1 MREKFLTGLIVVFAC
16 FSVSI
21 SMTPASAAEPS
32 RMLFIT
38 QSAGFT
44 HGAVKRGEAE
54 LAPAEIAITQL
65 GQQSGLFTVDCTQD
79 TAADFTKE
87 NLAKYDIVAFY
98 TTGNLP
104 IADADLD
111 YFTNKWA
118 KQKGHGILGFHSA
131 GDTFHNDSR
140 YWELMGG
147 SFIGH
152 AWNAGSTVHFTIHEP
167 SDPLLVPFAKAANE
181 DGHFVIKDEIYQHRH
196 MQPGRF
202 RVLMSLD
209 YAHSPTSK
217 GVNTFYGY
225 HVPLAWVRSI
235 GEGKLY
241 YNNLGHNNTT
251 WTNDAYLKSI
261 ENAVRWF
268 RGEVEVDTTPNPA
281 VWAAEELKARREFDA
296 GKFKSEPNDR
306 G

>member
-1 MREKFLTGLIVVFAC
+1 
-16 FSVSI
+16 
-21 SMTPASAAEPS
+21 
-32 RMLFIT
+32 MLFVT
-38 QSAGFT
+38 QSAGFK
-44 HGAVKRGEAE
+44 HGSVTRKDGQ
-54 LAPAEIAITQL
+54 LAPAEVAITQL

-79 TAADFTKE
+79 CEADFTKE
-87 NLAKYDIVAFY
+87 NLANYDIVAFY

-111 YFTNKWA
+111 YFSKQWA

-131 GDTFHNDSR
+131 GDTFHNDAR

-147 SFIGH
+147 TFIGH
-152 AWNAGSTVHFTIHEP
+152 AWNAGNTVHFTIHDP
-167 SDPLLVPFAKAANE
+167 SNPLSDPFAAAANA

-209 YAHSPTSK
+209 YAHSPTKK

-241 YNNLGHNNTT
+241 YNNLGHNGSS
-251 WTNDAYLKSI
+251 WTNEAYLKSI

-268 RGEVEVDTTPNPA
+268 RDEIEVDTTPNPA
-281 VWAAEELKARREFDA
+281 VWAAEELKARQAFDA
-296 GKFKSEPNDR
+296 GKFTSEPKDR